1 MFGIGMPE
9 LLVLLVIVVI
19 IFGARKLPEL
29 GAGLGQGIQNFKK
42 ASVEVSQEETKVLED
57 GK

>member
-9 LLVLLVIVVI
+9 LLVLLVIVVV

-42 ASVEVSQEETKVLED
+42 ASAEVPQEETKALEE